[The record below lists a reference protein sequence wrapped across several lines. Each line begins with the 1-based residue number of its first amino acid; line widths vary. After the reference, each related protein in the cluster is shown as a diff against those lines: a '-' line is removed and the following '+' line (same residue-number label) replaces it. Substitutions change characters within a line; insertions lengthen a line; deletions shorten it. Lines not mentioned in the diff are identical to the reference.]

1 MAVTA
6 PPTVDVLPTAPDR
19 LNDTRE
25 EFVANVGAWYA
36 AWSTYRS
43 QMVALGSNVYGN
55 AQDAFTSAS
64 SATASAAAAAASA
77 SAAMAATGLMRRS
90 ADTLSV
96 GAGAKNLTGLNVP
109 SAGSFADGDEVTL
122 IDAGDAEVRMWG
134 VASSANMAAGTMTVT
149 VASGDFAGSGSSD
162 SWIVIH
168 RAFEGLLSATA
179 AEIWAAATRVKG
191 ASPEALA
198 ESSEIQTLTDA
209 ATVAWDTAVQGYNA
223 KVTLGGNRTIGAP
236 TNLKDG
242 VVYSL
247 TLNPATYTPAWNAI
261 WYFGAAEA
269 PVLPA
274 SVWSKISAQY
284 DAARNSLDVVGVLVG
299 A

>member
-1 MAVTA
+1 MPTSPPSITALPEAPQRLTDTPAQFITKADAHVTSL
-6 PPTVDVLPTAPDR
+6 TT
-19 LNDTRE
+19 
-25 EFVANVGAWYA
+25 F
-36 AWSTYRS
+36 RS
-43 QMVALGSNVYGN
+43 ELVALGSNVYGN

-64 SATASAAAAAASA
+64 SAAASAAAAAASA

-109 SAGSFADGDEVTL
+109 SAGAFADGDEVTL
-122 IDAGDAEVRMWG
+122 IDSGDAEVRMWG
-134 VASSANMAAGTMTVT
+134 EASAANMAAGTMTVT
-149 VASGDFAGSGSSD
+149 VAAGDFAGSGSSD

-247 TLNPATYTPAWNAI
+247 TLNPATYTPSWNAI
-261 WYFGAAEA
+261 WYFGAAGA

-274 SVWSKISAQY
+274 SVWSKVSAQY